1 MGTSKIT
8 KICLGFSYHKR
19 QMDRHILWIRVYH
32 NRRCWNGSEFRSRR
46 SRSAKH
52 IVWTLWASWV
62 NVIGGS

>member
-52 IVWTLWASWV
+52 I
-62 NVIGGS
+62 

>member
-1 MGTSKIT
+1 MGASKIT
-8 KICLGFSYHKR
+8 KICLGFSCHKR
-19 QMDRHILWIRVYH
+19 QMDRDILRLYH
-32 NRRCWNGSEFRSRR
+32 DGTWWDNSEFRSRR